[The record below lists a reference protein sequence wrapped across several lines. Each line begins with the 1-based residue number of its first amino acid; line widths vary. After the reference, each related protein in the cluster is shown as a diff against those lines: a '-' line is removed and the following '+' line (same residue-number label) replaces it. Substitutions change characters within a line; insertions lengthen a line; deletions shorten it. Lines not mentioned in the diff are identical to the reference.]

1 VPAWILHFASIELG
15 VWPRRERLRS
25 RRRKTFF
32 MESLHE
38 NLKDYMGVKEGT
50 KKK

>member
-1 VPAWILHFASIELG
+1 MELA

-38 NLKDYMGVKEGT
+38 NLKDYIAVKGT

>member
-1 VPAWILHFASIELG
+1 VAE
-15 VWPRRERLRS
+15 ERKTRS

>member
-1 VPAWILHFASIELG
+1 VPAWILHFASRELA
-15 VWPRRERLRS
+15 VRPRRERLRS
-25 RRRKTFF
+25 RGRKAFF

>member
-1 VPAWILHFASIELG
+1 LHFASIEEA

-32 MESLHE
+32 IDWPHE